1 MFKPHRKRQYLNRM
15 DRICGAVLNKIH
27 ALSPAG
33 RYVIIDEEEL
43 YDAFPE
49 GSDKSFDELKKT
61 LTYLLKQGYIDV
73 KYSRGEIYCIAP
85 LKKYEEEIIYEEP
98 QEEISRPLLD
108 PVLVS
113 AFAGSVLGSLIIT
126 LIFAII

>member
-1 MFKPHRKRQYLNRM
+1 M

-33 RYVIIDEEEL
+33 RYVIIDEDEL

-49 GSDKSFDELKKT
+49 GFEKSFDELKRS
-61 LTYLLKQGYIDV
+61 LGVLIKQGYIDV

-85 LKKYEEEIIYEEP
+85 LKRYEEAEPAFEPEE
-98 QEEISRPLLD
+98 EVRRFRLD

-113 AFAGSVLGSLIIT
+113 AFAGSALGSLIIS
-126 LIFAII
+126 LIFAFI

>member
-1 MFKPHRKRQYLNRM
+1 M

-49 GSDKSFDELKKT
+49 GFEKSFDELKRSLT
-61 LTYLLKQGYIDV
+61 LLIKQGYIDV
-73 KYSRGEIYCIAP
+73 KYSRGDIYCVAP
-85 LKKYEEEIIYEEP
+85 LKKYEEVELQP
-98 QEEISRPLLD
+98 QPVADEDTRRSRLD
-108 PVLVS
+108 PVFVS
-113 AFAGSVLGSLIIT
+113 AFAGGALGSLIIS
-126 LIFAII
+126 LIFAFI

>member
-1 MFKPHRKRQYLNRM
+1 M

-43 YDAFPE
+43 YDSFPDGNE
-49 GSDKSFDELKKT
+49 RSYDELKRALTT
-61 LTYLLKQGYIDV
+61 LIKQGYIDV
-73 KYSRGEIYCIAP
+73 KYSRGEMYCIAP

-98 QEEISRPLLD
+98 AEEVRRFRFD
-108 PVLVS
+108 PVLIS
-113 AFAGSVLGSLIIT
+113 AFAGSALGSLIIS
-126 LIFAII
+126 LIFAFV

>member
-1 MFKPHRKRQYLNRM
+1 M
-15 DRICGAVLNKIH
+15 DRICGAVLNKIR

-33 RYVIIDEEEL
+33 RYGIIAEEEL

-85 LKKYEEEIIYEEP
+85 LKRYEEEIIYEEP
-98 QEEISRPLLD
+98 QEDKSYHRLD
-108 PVLVS
+108 HVLIS